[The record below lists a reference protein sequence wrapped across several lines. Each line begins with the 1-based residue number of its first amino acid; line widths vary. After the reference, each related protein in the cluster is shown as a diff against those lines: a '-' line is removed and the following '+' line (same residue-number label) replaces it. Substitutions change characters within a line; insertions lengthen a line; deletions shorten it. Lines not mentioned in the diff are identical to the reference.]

1 MKIAIMGSIHQDGL
15 DKLKENN
22 FEFIEITN
30 FENTSLI
37 NELKIVDAIVLR
49 TAQLNKDILSHCT
62 NLKIVARHGV
72 GYDNVDIH
80 YLNANNIALGITGT
94 SNAVS
99 VAEHVMTM
107 FLYLTKKIKIADFTT
122 KNGNFTQRNSLPEFY
137 ELYKKNILILGF
149 GRIGQE
155 LAKRCIGFDT
165 NIHIF
170 DPFIDKK
177 IIKQKNY
184 IPVSRKEDGLKIADY
199 ISIHMPL
206 NDETKDF
213 ISYDEFELLKKNSII
228 VNTARGGIIN
238 EDALYSALKNKN
250 IMGAGLDVFVEEP
263 PKKDH
268 PFFSL
273 DNILLTPHNAALT
286 FECKK
291 RMSVEACE
299 NIIYYL
305 KSDKNLNKNNIIN
318 RGKINLL

>member
-1 MKIAIMGSIHQDGL
+1 MKIAIMGPIHQDGL

-30 FENTSLI
+30 FKNTSLI
-37 NELKIVDAIVLR
+37 NKLKIVDAIVLR

-107 FLYLTKKIKIADFTT
+107 FLYLTKKINISDYAIKS
-122 KNGNFTQRNSLPEFY
+122 GNFTQRNSLPEFF

-155 LAKRCIGFDT
+155 LAKRCVGFDA
-165 NIHIF
+165 NIYVF
-170 DPFIDKK
+170 DPFVDKK
-177 IIKQKNY
+177 IIQEKNY
-184 IPVSRKEDGLKIADY
+184 IPVSQKEDGLKIADY

-206 NDETKDF
+206 NENTKDF
-213 ISYDEFELLKKNSII
+213 ISCDEFNFLKKNVII

-238 EDALYSALKNKN
+238 EDALYMALKNKK
-250 IMGAGLDVFVEEP
+250 IMGAGLDVFSEEP
-263 PKKDH
+263 PKKNH
-268 PFFSL
+268 PLFSL
-273 DNILLTPHNAALT
+273 GFLRSI
-286 FECKK
+286 
-291 RMSVEACE
+291 
-299 NIIYYL
+299 
-305 KSDKNLNKNNIIN
+305 
-318 RGKINLL
+318 G